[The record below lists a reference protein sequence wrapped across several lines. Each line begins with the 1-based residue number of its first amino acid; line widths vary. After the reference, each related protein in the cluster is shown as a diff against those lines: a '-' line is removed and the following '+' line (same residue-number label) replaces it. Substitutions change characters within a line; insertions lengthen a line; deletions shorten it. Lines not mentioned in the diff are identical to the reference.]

1 MENNLRFINLRI
13 NLYTSEMR
21 SILAITLQDGEDKS
35 AEYKS
40 TVHNKSSLHVKI
52 KIMMMVV
59 VVMVFIS
66 MLAQYWACN
75 NDLISDVNYLRYYL
89 F

>member
-40 TVHNKSSLHVKI
+40 TVHNKSSLHVRDKNYDGGGGGGDGI
-52 KIMMMVV
+52 YKHVSTV
-59 VVMVFIS
+59 LS
-66 MLAQYWACN
+66 M
-75 NDLISDVNYLRYYL
+75 
-89 F
+89 